1 MSDKIVGILGGMGP
15 EATID
20 LFSRIVEKTHA
31 KKDEEHLR
39 IIIDNNPKMPS
50 RQDAIL
56 KGTESPVPALCETAR
71 NLERAGADFIIIA
84 ANTPHYF
91 YDDIA
96 RAVHIP
102 VLHIIE
108 EAAKETIRL
117 VPGISKVG
125 VMATSAAMKI
135 KLYQK
140 SFAKYRIQVVEV
152 PEEVQEQIQS
162 SIFSF
167 KYDGLT
173 PKNIGTMVAAAEC
186 LITKGAQALVM
197 GCTEIPLILKDKAF
211 GVPLIDPNEVIAL
224 AAVAYAKNQT
234 ALAAVDTS
242 E

>member
-20 LFSRIVEKTHA
+20 LFARIVEKTHA
-31 KKDEEHLR
+31 QKDEDHLR

-56 KGTESPVPALCETAR
+56 KGTESPVPALRETAR
-71 NLERAGADFIIIA
+71 NLERAGADFILIG

-96 RAVHIP
+96 QAVRIP
-102 VLHIIE
+102 VLHIID

-117 VPGISKVG
+117 VPGATRVG
-125 VMATSAAMKI
+125 VLATSAAMKI

-140 SFAKYRIQVVEV
+140 SFAKYGIQVVDV
-152 PEEVQEQIQS
+152 PGELQDQIQK

-173 PKNIGTMVAAAEC
+173 SENVNLMVTAAEC
-186 LITKGAQALVM
+186 LIANGAQALIM
-197 GCTEIPLILKDKAF
+197 GCTEIPLILKAREF
-211 GVPLIDPNEVIAL
+211 PVPLIDPNEIIA
-224 AAVAYAKNQT
+224 AVAVAYAKNQI
-234 ALAAVDTS
+234 VR
-242 E
+242 